1 MDDPSLFMEWAMMDT
16 LQQEH
21 LAPASGNDDDCVAG
35 ATATFPSLQALRE
48 ASLAAEMVEELIGQ
62 PHAAANSSWSS
73 SVDDGETGGAAGNNI
88 AGPLLSSSSVGSS
101 NTTMPAS
108 WNFGAPPRRDGMS
121 WDGAAARGLLEMEY
135 GSPPARR
142 AAVVKSVGSM
152 YAQEHIIA
160 ERKRREKINQRF
172 VELSTVIPGLKKMD
186 KATILSDATRYVK
199 ELQEKLKELE
209 NGSNNDRIIESW
221 VLVKKTCVTAPDEG
235 SSPPSW
241 TSSGTAATSR
251 KPLPEIEVRFLE
263 DKSVMVRIHCED
275 GKGVAVRVLTEVD
288 ELHLNIINANVMP
301 FLASTLIITITAK
314 ASCHFAFI

>member
-1 MDDPSLFMEWAMMDT
+1 MDDPSLFMEWAMMET

-21 LAPASGNDDDCVAG
+21 LAPASGNDDGCVAG
-35 ATATFPSLQALRE
+35 ATATTFPSLQALRE
-48 ASLAAEMVEELIGQ
+48 ASQAAEMVEELIGQ
-62 PHAAANSSWSS
+62 PPHAAANSWSS
-73 SVDDGETGGAAGNNI
+73 SSGDVETTAAGGNNI
-88 AGPLLSSSSVGSS
+88 AGPLLSNSSVGSS
-101 NTTMPAS
+101 NTTMTAS
-108 WNFGAPPRRDGMS
+108 WNFGAPPRRDGMP
-121 WDGAAARGLLEMEY
+121 WAGAAARGLPEM
-135 GSPPARR
+135 
-142 AAVVKSVGSM
+142 
-152 YAQEHIIA
+152 
-160 ERKRREKINQRF
+160 
-172 VELSTVIPGLKKMD
+172 MD

-209 NGSNNDRIIESW
+209 NGSNNDRSIESW
-221 VLVKKTCVTAPDEG
+221 VLVKKTCVTVPDEG

-263 DKSVMVRIHCED
+263 EKSVVVRIHCED

-288 ELHLNIINANVMP
+288 ELHLNIIHANVMP